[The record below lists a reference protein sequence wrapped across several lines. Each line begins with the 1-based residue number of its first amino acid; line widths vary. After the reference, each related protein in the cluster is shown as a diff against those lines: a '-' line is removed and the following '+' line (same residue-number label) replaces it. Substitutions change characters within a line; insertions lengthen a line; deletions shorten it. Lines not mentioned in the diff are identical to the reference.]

1 MASFAPLFPLLVPSF
16 SSKGNLLL
24 SQPDGKYIS
33 DNYSLLQQLDLR
45 VSKSYLV
52 SAYDIYYGFMPQDPN
67 DMPETEYLFI
77 DSGGYETNDSFD
89 LSERNK
95 FNYQVMPWDKDKMKE
110 VYFNIIACP
119 KFQSAV
125 TILSIHDTVG
135 PFDQQ
140 LAEAIS
146 LSKEFPNAV
155 INFIIK
161 ICFPFEYLLDEID
174 QAKTSLQS
182 LQIIGITE
190 KELGYTVRDRLQHLI
205 QIKKILSS
213 CGWNGSIHIFG
224 GLEPN
229 LAKLYYLAGAD
240 IFDGL
245 SWQRMFYRNN
255 ASLYNPESFYISLP
269 EHENKFLMM
278 LDNLSILQDVSNNL
292 SAIFDIR
299 TTKMNLLESYLAS
312 KDVTIK
318 ELLNVMEV

>member
-1 MASFAPLFPLLVPSF
+1 MRLYFLYLFHPFQVKEICCF
-16 SSKGNLLL
+16 

-224 GLEPN
+224 GLEPKFSQT
-229 LAKLYYLAGAD
+229 L
-240 IFDGL
+240 L
-245 SWQRMFYRNN
+245 SCGRRYF
-255 ASLYNPESFYISLP
+255 
-269 EHENKFLMM
+269 
-278 LDNLSILQDVSNNL
+278 
-292 SAIFDIR
+292 
-299 TTKMNLLESYLAS
+299 
-312 KDVTIK
+312 
-318 ELLNVMEV
+318 